1 MAINLDDA
9 AVVQEISNLYAELAY
24 YLRKKDELQPEMN
37 VVLSGIAE
45 YTEKIKNLKKRWGED
60 K

>member
-1 MAINLDDA
+1 MAIDLNNA

-45 YTEKIKNLKKRWGED
+45 YTEKIKNLKQRWGEGE
-60 K
+60 